1 MKNYGKDRFMKYI
14 IGSAL
19 LALVMLGGCGEKKE
33 EQKVVQK
40 VLQKEAQPEQKQT
53 AIKKVAQDLKMTT
66 NQAIDKGAQL
76 AEEIS
81 AESKVIAKEVVAQTK
96 DMTTVAL
103 QKVKEIKKELDSTM
117 QKVVKSSKETAN
129 SEIDAKQLYVKCA
142 GCHGQKAERK
152 ALNMSQVIQGW
163 DKAKIIEAIK
173 GYQSGTYG
181 GAMKTVMAG
190 QVATLTNEEIDV
202 LASYI
207 SSLK

>member
-1 MKNYGKDRFMKYI
+1 MKYI

-173 GYQSGTYG
+173 GYQSDTYG